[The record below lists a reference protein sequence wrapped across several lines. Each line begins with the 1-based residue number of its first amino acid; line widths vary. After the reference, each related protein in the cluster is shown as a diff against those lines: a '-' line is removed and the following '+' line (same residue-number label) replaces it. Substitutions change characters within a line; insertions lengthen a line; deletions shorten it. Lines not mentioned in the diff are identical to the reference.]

1 MAAPASS
8 NGKQGTFLQST
19 LSFASA
25 VLIILSI
32 RWIFFEP
39 FVIPSGSMIPSLLV
53 HDHIL
58 VLKAAY
64 GIRIPFTQHYLFEYN
79 QPSRG
84 DVVVFRSVEKDDI
97 IMIKRV
103 VGLPGDAVEV
113 SEEGY
118 LTINGQKVPVEPFP
132 NPEANQEPF
141 YKVNREDIQRPFSDI
156 IMFRQQLGK
165 HDHRA
170 MLFKEDYRMGTGR
183 FQVPQD
189 HYFMMGDNRDNSRDS
204 RWWGPL
210 PKNQLL
216 GKALFVWLSCEE
228 TLPFV
233 SFICNPLEL
242 RWKRFFHI
250 ID

>member
-1 MAAPASS
+1 
-8 NGKQGTFLQST
+8 
-19 LSFASA
+19 
-25 VLIILSI
+25 
-32 RWIFFEP
+32 
-39 FVIPSGSMIPSLLV
+39 
-53 HDHIL
+53 
-58 VLKAAY
+58 
-64 GIRIPFTQHYLFEYN
+64 
-79 QPSRG
+79 
-84 DVVVFRSVEKDDI
+84 
-97 IMIKRV
+97 
-103 VGLPGDAVEV
+103 
-113 SEEGY
+113 
-118 LTINGQKVPVEPFP
+118 
-132 NPEANQEPF
+132 
-141 YKVNREDIQRPFSDI
+141 
-156 IMFRQQLGK
+156 
-165 HDHRA
+165 

-242 RWKRFFHI
+242 RWKRFFHV